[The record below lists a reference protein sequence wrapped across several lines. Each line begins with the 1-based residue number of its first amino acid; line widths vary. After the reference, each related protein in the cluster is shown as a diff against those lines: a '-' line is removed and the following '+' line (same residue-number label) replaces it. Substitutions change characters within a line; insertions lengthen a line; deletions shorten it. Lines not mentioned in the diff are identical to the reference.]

1 MTTHM
6 VRLFVE
12 PPKEEAEE
20 AVNNW
25 VENHTQWDDDS
36 VSHELTETT
45 ADLDGD
51 GTTYA
56 RGDYQF
62 IQEET
67 ADELLNDLEDRLQN
81 FEGGLWYRLA
91 YHACTHDEDDPEP
104 CSWDDT
110 RESGGVPEDI
120 PTIA

>member
-1 MTTHM
+1 MTVHM
-6 VRLFVE
+6 VRLMVE
-12 PPKEEAEE
+12 PPKGESEE

-25 VENHTQWDDDS
+25 VENHNQWDDDP
-36 VSHELTETT
+36 VSHDLTETT
-45 ADLDGD
+45 ADDGD

-56 RGDYQF
+56 RGDYRF

-67 ADELLNDLEDRLQN
+67 AGELLDDLERRLQD
-81 FEGGLWYRLA
+81 FEDGLWYRLT
-91 YHACTHDEDDPEP
+91 YHACKHDEDGPEP

>member
-1 MTTHM
+1 M
-6 VRLFVE
+6 VRLYVE
-12 PPKEEAEE
+12 PPKGESEE

-25 VENHTQWDDDS
+25 VENHNQWNDDP

-45 ADLDGD
+45 GDLDGD

-56 RGDYQF
+56 RGDYRF

-67 ADELLNDLEDRLQN
+67 ADELLDDLERRLQD
-81 FEGGLWYRLA
+81 FQDGLWYRLA
-91 YHACTHDEDDPEP
+91 YHACTNDEDNPQP

-110 RESGGVPEDI
+110 RESGGVPEGI
-120 PTIA
+120 PSIA